1 MRISVSIKL
10 DGISCI
16 DTTPENCVI
25 QHKATSVLCPLG
37 KYPTLAYV
45 LMLKRDLDTLDL
57 NTTHELELKQ
67 ATEVPGNPPT
77 INYKTLSFTGL
88 YILKY
93 EKVGAG
99 NVNYETA
106 VYQVELGDKRAL
118 LQSASSDT
126 GAIFANVR
134 SFAKQQPYLQG
145 TVNGLQNG
153 NVSWNQ
159 LVKTLWQACGL
170 PRDSGADPEIYLPP
184 DLPIDGQPDT
194 NIFVGVDAWSS
205 LCCVLDYLD
214 CAIRHNPFTN
224 TYSIVQLGA
233 AQIITEDTTLL
244 KYDAKNFLNKAK
256 YASTLNFYFPKKLP
270 SGQEKDVELSN
281 NWLLGNYYYTISRP
295 TNIVTALG
303 TKPVWQD
310 LHAVYGENGNL
321 SNSAA
326 LNTRATNKAQRYTAR
341 YSVPSQHKVFI
352 GLIDNILPGGLV
364 RAVFWRKSHNVT
376 GTTTEYVTNPELASN
391 YNYSENTWDFETETV
406 SENFLAPD
414 VARRTLPNYPRVVDT
429 VQVFDTGYN
438 PGDKID
444 PNPDG
449 FFPGKVRRWIS
460 NQLQTLEDCW
470 IRFVDL
476 HDTKNGNVKATN
488 NDIYGPGRLCGVSTS
503 QGQTK
508 PVYLARKGT
517 EGSSGTT
524 FVYFRALGF
533 QNPTNRSVQVNYI
546 SHFPAENDPPQRD
559 SDGNFT
565 VFDPNNIYP
574 GIHKDKK
581 GVAVYNSGAQR
592 WEILTVSERLVV
604 FKLVQD
610 KEPGLSA
617 PAYICEWDGTG
628 WTQTTETITVLD
640 RYSFISNNT
649 MWRAP
654 QGAFGLAEAT
664 DQPGIYEIVYM
675 QRVFPYVLFQAA
687 QNRPYNSLYIT
698 ATVLQSFGH
707 GNLAVPVDGQGRFQ
721 VWDGSVMFPD
731 VVNGSRGIAI
741 YDEKEN
747 KYKAVVVEQVVIFAK
762 VTLTG
767 YLPSSYGSF
776 IIADSPSYFTS
787 IPFSLF
793 NKEPPSFPIYA
804 LNPFNHK
811 GGSSKQ
817 ALLLRSEYNGGLAW
831 IVVDVTK
838 DLVEVI
844 TDIEILQNEHKI
856 RLHKTQLAVEIQTA
870 LNQPYEYTEDLGPFP
885 GDII

>member
-1 MRISVSIKL
+1 MRISVSVKL
-10 DGISCI
+10 DGINCI

-170 PRDSGADPEIYLPP
+170 PRDPGADPDIYLPP

-194 NIFVGVDAWSS
+194 NIFVGVDAWGS

-310 LHAVYGENGNL
+310 LHAVYDENGNL

-364 RAVFWRKSHNVT
+364 RAVFWRKSHSIT
-376 GTTTEYVTNPELASN
+376 GTTTEYVTNPELAKS

-429 VQVFDTGYN
+429 VQVFDTGYS

-476 HDTKNGNVKATN
+476 HDIKNGNVKATN

-508 PVYLARKGT
+508 PVYLARKGSG
-517 EGSSGTT
+517 ESGTT

-559 SDGNFT
+559 GDGNFT

-687 QNRPYNSLYIT
+687 QNRGSNDQYIT
-698 ATVLQSFGH
+698 ATVLKSFGH
-707 GNLAVPVDGQGRFQ
+707 GNLAVPVDGQNRFQ
-721 VWDGSVMFPD
+721 VWDEQNMFPD
-731 VVNGSRGIAI
+731 VVNGSKGIAI
-741 YDEKEN
+741 YDEKDN
-747 KYKAVVVEQVVIFAK
+747 KYRAVIAEQVVLFATATTASALNGFS
-762 VTLTG
+762 V
-767 YLPSSYGSF
+767 S
-776 IIADSPSYFTS
+776 IANFTP
-787 IPFSLF
+787 IEISLF
-793 NKEPPSFPIYA
+793 NKSPGVLPSTA
-804 LNPFNHK
+804 TNPFNHK
-811 GGSSKQ
+811 CPSGSLVFLIRNGSSNQ
-817 ALLLRSEYNGGLAW
+817 W
-831 IVVDVTK
+831 FIVDVQKQTLGVLTSLVISNNK
-838 DLVEVI
+838 DF
-844 TDIEILQNEHKI
+844 LQGSVV
-856 RLHKTQLAVEIQTA
+856 QCAVELTSTTGVLTNLVPLA
-870 LNQPYEYTEDLGPFP
+870 TCSLP
-885 GDII
+885 